1 MKKKLPMTV
10 TGNRAGKEMK
20 YRLTDTQL
28 QAILQ
33 LRKQLDTQERGRL
46 MKQIEE
52 AGADEAGFSVAALQA
67 RGALQQLE
75 NRIRKIDLVLD
86 NYKLMGEG
94 DPADTLAFD
103 LAKIRAGEDTGE
115 CAFADAGNTRI
126 CMQQKREGNLRTLQL
141 TLDRGG
147 SGKTYIC
154 LRMDEKSGQQ
164 EYLILGASVWMCAEA
179 EKAAA
184 ASYTSIAQAAESAYL
199 PYLLILFYMAQDS
212 LHTDEPGIPD
222 ENYYL
227 DEELYGFL
235 AACPPWMPLPKDRS
249 AVLTDGP
256 VKKPMRSAQIP
267 LPEDGVILRAEYGER
282 FGFAYQI
289 LPIEK
294 KEEEEYD
301 PFAEEEVLEEYYHLR
316 DLLSSKYL
324 RCYLMLLG
332 TMEAAGEAFQ
342 EL

>member
-1 MKKKLPMTV
+1 
-10 TGNRAGKEMK
+10 MK
-20 YRLTDTQL
+20 YRLTKAQQENCL
-28 QAILQ
+28 LM
-33 LRKQLDTQERGRL
+33 RSQLDTQEREKL
-46 MKQIEE
+46 MRDLEE
-52 AGADEAGFSVAALQA
+52 AGADAAGFSVAELQA

-75 NRIRKIDLVLD
+75 NRIRKIDQVLE
-86 NYKLMGEG
+86 NSKLLQEG
-94 DPADTLAFD
+94 NPADTLAFD

-115 CAFADAGNTRI
+115 CAVADTGDARI
-126 CMQQKREGNLRTLQL
+126 CLQQKREGSLRTLQL

-154 LRMDEKSGQQ
+154 LRIDEKSGRQ

-212 LHTDEPGIPD
+212 FHTDEQGIPD

-227 DEELYGFL
+227 DEELYAFL
-235 AACPPWMPLPKDRS
+235 AACPPWIPLPKDRS
-249 AVLTDGP
+249 AVRTDGP

-267 LPEDGVILRAEYGER
+267 LPEDGVILRTEYGER

-289 LPIEK
+289 LPIMK
-294 KEEEEYD
+294 KEEEYD
-301 PFAEEEVLEEYYHLR
+301 PFEEEEVLEEYYHLR
-316 DLLSSKYL
+316 DLLQSKYL

-332 TMEAAGEAFQ
+332 TIEAAGEAFQ

>member
-1 MKKKLPMTV
+1 M
-10 TGNRAGKEMK
+10 
-20 YRLTDTQL
+20 
-28 QAILQ
+28 
-33 LRKQLDTQERGRL
+33 LRSRLDTQERGKL
-46 MKQIEE
+46 MRDMEE
-52 AGADEAGFSVAALQA
+52 AGADAAGFSIEALQA
-67 RGALQQLE
+67 KGALQQLE
-75 NRIRKIDLVLD
+75 NRIRKMDLVLE
-86 NYKLMGEG
+86 NCELMQEG

-115 CAFADAGNTRI
+115 CAFADSGNTRI
-126 CMQQKREGNLRTLQL
+126 CMQQKREGSLRTLQL

-147 SGKTYIC
+147 CGKTYIC
-154 LRMDEKSGQQ
+154 LRTDEKRGQQ
-164 EYLILGASVWMCAEA
+164 EYLILGAPVWGCGEA

-212 LHTDEPGIPD
+212 LHADELGIPD

-235 AACPPWMPLPKDRS
+235 AECPPWMPLPKDRS
-249 AVLTDGP
+249 ALQTDGP

-267 LPEDGVILRAEYGER
+267 LPEDGVILRTEYGDR

-289 LPIEK
+289 LPVEK

-301 PFAEEEVLEEYYHLR
+301 PFAEDEVLEEYYHLR
-316 DLLSSKYL
+316 DLLPSKYL

-332 TMEAAGEAFQ
+332 TIEAAGETFQ
-342 EL
+342 DL